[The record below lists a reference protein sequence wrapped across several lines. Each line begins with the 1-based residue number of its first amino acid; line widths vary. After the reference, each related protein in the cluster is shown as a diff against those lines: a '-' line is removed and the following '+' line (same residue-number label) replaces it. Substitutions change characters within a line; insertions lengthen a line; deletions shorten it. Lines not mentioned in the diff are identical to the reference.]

1 MEIRI
6 KNGAGAVMLLSGL
19 PAMAQEVVT
28 LKASTA
34 AGCASCPPVSAAVAI
49 PGDPTWFI
57 AGVIVGAGLGFL
69 AAKVLGNKKQQ

>member
-6 KNGAGAVMLLSGL
+6 KNAAGAAVLFTAL
-19 PAMAQEVVT
+19 PSIAQE
-28 LKASTA
+28 SA
-34 AGCASCPPVSAAVAI
+34 AKLSSATGCASCPPSAAITAP

-69 AAKVLGNKKQQ
+69 AAKVLGNKKRQ